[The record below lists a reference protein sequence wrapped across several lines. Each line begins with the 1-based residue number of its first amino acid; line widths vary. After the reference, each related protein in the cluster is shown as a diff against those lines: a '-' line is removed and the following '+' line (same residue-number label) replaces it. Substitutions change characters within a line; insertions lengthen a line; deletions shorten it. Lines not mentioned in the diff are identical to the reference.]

1 MNTADHTA
9 ETPGKGSS
17 GAASQPAL
25 SQRYDPAGTGGVG
38 KGSRASG
45 GLRILPGRPAA
56 SPEGD
61 PCLPGPVCFRDE
73 KGPGAARN
81 LASCLWGKG
90 RLSGAVP
97 APVFRGASGAS
108 KRAGRQL
115 CDPKPSGGGASFA
128 GAGSHGAGRRGYAG
142 GSGEHEK
149 LEIVQAAE
157 VGSGRNRSPAHT
169 LFNSR

>member
-1 MNTADHTA
+1 MTRHTRREV
-9 ETPGKGSS
+9 ETKFRRCFTTCPFAAIRS
-17 GAASQPAL
+17 GWDWRRWKRRA
-25 SQRYDPAGTGGVG
+25 
-38 KGSRASG
+38 ASG

-61 PCLPGPVCFRDE
+61 PCLPGLCAAPDE

-115 CDPKPSGGGASFA
+115 CDPKPSGGSALFA

-142 GSGEHEK
+142 GPGEHEK
-149 LEIVQAAE
+149 LEIVRTAE
-157 VGSGRNRSPAHT
+157 VGSGRNRPPAHT
-169 LFNSR
+169 LF